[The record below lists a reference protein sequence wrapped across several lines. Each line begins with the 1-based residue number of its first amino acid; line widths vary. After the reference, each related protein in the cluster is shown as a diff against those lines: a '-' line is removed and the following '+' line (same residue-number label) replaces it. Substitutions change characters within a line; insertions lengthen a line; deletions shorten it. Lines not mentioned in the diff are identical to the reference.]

1 MLFKFQQEILPQ
13 RNRKYRI
20 KTSSVCIKIKAVAY
34 FGNLIFYFYEFQFKT
49 FSLLVYYQR
58 DEEMLGSKIN
68 GRENILTIS
77 HFQKL
82 A

>member
-1 MLFKFQQEILPQ
+1 MAF
-13 RNRKYRI
+13 
-20 KTSSVCIKIKAVAY
+20 AY
-34 FGNLIFYFYEFQFKT
+34 FGNMIFYFYEFQLKS
-49 FSLLVYYQR
+49 FSLLVCYQR